1 MDIAKKTGE
10 YLRGVGSEAKHVTW
24 PGKHELWESTL
35 VVISFI
41 VILAAATCVCD
52 FVVRT
57 GLDIIKNLAK

>member
-10 YLRGVGSEAKHVTW
+10 YLRGVGSEAKRVTW

-41 VILAAATCVCD
+41 FILAVTTLVCD
-52 FVVRT
+52 KVIEGF
-57 GLDIIKNLAK
+57 IKLVHMGA